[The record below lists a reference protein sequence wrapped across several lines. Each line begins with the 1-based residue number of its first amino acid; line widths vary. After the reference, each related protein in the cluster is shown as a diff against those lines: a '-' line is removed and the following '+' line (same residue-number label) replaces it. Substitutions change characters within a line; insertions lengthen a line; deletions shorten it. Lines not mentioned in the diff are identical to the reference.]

1 MESAAPHILVV
12 DPKAAH
18 RALLARR
25 LGAEGFTVTTADHV
39 GAAITLLHHSPVD
52 LVLAE
57 LAMPVFDGIAL
68 TQRVRATGAWQD
80 LPVILIS
87 GRSEKD
93 GIVRALAG
101 GADDVVVKPFHFEV
115 LVARIA
121 RQLQRARSLRQ
132 LRADVAALD
141 ARVVERA
148 ITFGE
153 LQDRLRAHEAS
164 QRECA

>member
-1 MESAAPHILVV
+1 MDGSAPNILVV
-12 DPKAAH
+12 DPKPAN

-25 LGAEGFTVTTADHV
+25 LGAEGYATSTADHV
-39 GAAITLLHHSPVD
+39 GAAIGMLHRTPVD

-57 LAMPVFDGIAL
+57 LAMPVFDGISLA
-68 TQRVRATGAWQD
+68 QRVRATVAWQD

-87 GRSEKD
+87 GRSEND

-101 GADDVVVKPFHFEV
+101 GADDVLVKPFHFEV

-121 RQLQRARSLRQ
+121 RQLERARGLRK

-141 ARVVERA
+141 ARA

-153 LQDRLRAHEAS
+153 HPVHHRAPQAALGG
-164 QRECA
+164 RV

>member
-1 MESAAPHILVV
+1 MAGTVPRILVV

-25 LGAEGFTVTTADHV
+25 LGDEGFQVATADST
-39 GAAITLLHHSPVD
+39 GAAIAQMHLATAD

-57 LAMPVFDGIAL
+57 LAMPVFDGISL
-68 TQRVRATGAWQD
+68 THRIRATPLWAD
-80 LPVILIS
+80 TPVILIS
-87 GRSEKD
+87 GRSEHD

-121 RQLQRARSLRQ
+121 RQLERARTVNA
-132 LRADVAALD
+132 LRADVAAID
-141 ARVVERA
+141 ARRVERA
-148 ITFGE
+148 IALGE
-153 LQDRLRAHEAS
+153 LQDRFRVREAEWRERA
-164 QRECA
+164 